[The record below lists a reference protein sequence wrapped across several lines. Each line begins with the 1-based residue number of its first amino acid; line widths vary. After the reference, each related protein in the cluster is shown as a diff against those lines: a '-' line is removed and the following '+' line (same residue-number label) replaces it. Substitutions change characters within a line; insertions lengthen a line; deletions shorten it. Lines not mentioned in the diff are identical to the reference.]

1 MKRTLYS
8 LTAGVFTSIPAL
20 QFARRVEMQEDASGT
35 NIGLAVKFREDNY
48 TQIFEFAPTDEP
60 VVLDNSIAGGNAFG
74 FLQGWPVQTGLN
86 ARAAD
91 VYAKVSCLAGTTVL
105 RVTEID

>member
-8 LTAGVFTSIPAL
+8 LTAGVYTNIPAL
-20 QFARRVEMQEDASGT
+20 QFARRVELQEDATGT
-35 NIGLAVKFREDNY
+35 NAGLGCKFPEDNF
-48 TQIFEFAPTDEP
+48 TAIFEYAPDQEP
-60 VVLDNSIAGGNAFG
+60 VVLGNSTAEGNAFG
-74 FLQGWPVQTGLN
+74 TILGWPVQTGLN

-91 VYAKVSCLAGTTVL
+91 FYAKVTCLSGTTVL